1 MQEHLNLWHPM
12 TKHKWDAFQSE
23 SKGVQ
28 HETNAPWKAFNVQAA
43 TQIPVCSAVFEN
55 WGTDS

>member
-1 MQEHLNLWHPM
+1 MQRHLDLWNHM

-28 HETNAPWKAFNVQAA
+28 YETNAPWKAFNVQAA
-43 TQIPVCSAVFEN
+43 THITVCSAVFEN
-55 WGTDS
+55 WGSHS